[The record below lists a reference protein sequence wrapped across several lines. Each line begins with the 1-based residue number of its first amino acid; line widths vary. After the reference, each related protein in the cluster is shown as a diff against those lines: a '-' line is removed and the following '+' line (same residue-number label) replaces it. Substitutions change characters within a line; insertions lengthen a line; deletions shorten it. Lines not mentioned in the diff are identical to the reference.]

1 MYFEYFRKDF
11 GLDDNE
17 ETRAKFSR
25 LAEAMLETGS
35 KRDENKIQ
43 KLGLQ
48 MGWVAHKID
57 VLLDQNELPE
67 SYFKVNPFWQGQGYA
82 DPNECVVNLFNGL
95 REYRVDMLKNA
106 VVRQGYR
113 LCRKTVHEGVVKQ

>member
-11 GLDDNE
+11 GLDDND
-17 ETRAKFSR
+17 ETRAKFAR

-35 KRDENKIQ
+35 KRDENKMQ

-57 VLLDQNELPE
+57 VLLEKNELPE
-67 SYFKVNPFWQGQGYA
+67 SYFQVSAFRQEQGYA
-82 DPNECVVNLFNGL
+82 DPNECAVNLFNGL
-95 REYRVDMLKNA
+95 REFRIDMLKNA
-106 VVRQGYR
+106 VVRKGYK
-113 LCRKTVHEGVVKQ
+113 LCRRTVHEGVVKQ